1 MVSQTSK
8 KRALES
14 LTSLPVLTSSGMEM
28 TEANEEFLIS
38 MEIWLAKGGRIILIP
53 WAVYYRASPY
63 SGENPKQ
70 GSLPTVFL
78 AHFQGPPL

>member
-38 MEIWLAKGGRIILIP
+38 MEIGLAKGGRIILIP
-53 WAVYYRASPY
+53 W
-63 SGENPKQ
+63 
-70 GSLPTVFL
+70 GSIL
-78 AHFQGPPL
+78 